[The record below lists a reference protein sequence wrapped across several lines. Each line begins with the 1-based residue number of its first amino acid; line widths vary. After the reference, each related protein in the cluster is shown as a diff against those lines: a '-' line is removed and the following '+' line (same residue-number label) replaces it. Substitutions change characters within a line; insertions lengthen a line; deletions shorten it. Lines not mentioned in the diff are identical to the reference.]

1 VEDRRPDRAVAVE
14 SAEGPARGDLVRD
27 RLTPLLTPLRAVGPD
42 GQVDL
47 RVQVVVGTERTDQD
61 GVISA
66 GCQSS
71 FSMISS
77 ETE

>member
-1 VEDRRPDRAVAVE
+1 MEDGRPDRPVAVE
-14 SAEGPARGDLVRD
+14 SAEGPARGDLVCD
-27 RLTPLLTPLRAVGPD
+27 RLPSLVTPSRAEGPD